1 MRLCARSLCGLAGLL
16 WAQAAWSL
24 SAENLAEVLKQCP
37 AQVDHPCHALVEG
50 QVLARAPQGHVS
62 RQGTRLSLLHR
73 RGKALVL
80 DDDITDPAHALRHV
94 YLGELGITDLQLV
107 RTVGPAAPQVL
118 MLVAESG
125 QTPMAADDVPWPA
138 PGGRLVVVVAP
149 RSLTLW
155 LRTALRWTQ
164 AFRYEPP
171 AGVRLSFKGWRGDGG
186 AVRVDWHW
194 QRGGSPCRPLGAPS
208 GQVQLRDGPFGWE
221 ITPELPLRCP

>member
-1 MRLCARSLCGLAGLL
+1 MLWCARALCGLTGLV
-16 WAQAAWSL
+16 WAQAACSL
-24 SAENLAEVLKQCP
+24 SPENLAEVLKQCP
-37 AQVDHPCHALVEG
+37 AKPDHACHALVEA
-50 QVLARAPQGHVS
+50 QVLARAPQGQVS
-62 RQGTRLSLLHR
+62 RQGPRLSLLHR

-80 DDDITDPAHALRHV
+80 DDALSDPAHALRHV

-107 RTVGPAAPQVL
+107 RTVGPAAPQAL
-118 MLVAESG
+118 LLVAESG
-125 QTPMAADDVPWPA
+125 QPPMAADDVPWPA

-149 RSLTLW
+149 RSVTLW

-186 AVRVDWHW
+186 AVRMDWQW
-194 QRGGSPCRPLGAPS
+194 QRGGSPCTPIGATA
-208 GQVQLRDGPFGWE
+208 GQVQLRDGPYGWE